1 MSISSQDIKY
11 IEKAIQITKKNVGL
25 VAPRPVVG
33 ALLVKNGKIIGEGI
47 TDPRPGDHAE
57 INAINQAKGN
67 TKNSTLYCTLEP
79 HAFQGIS
86 PPCTEAIIKSGIKRV
101 VCPIE
106 DPNPKVSGNG
116 FRQLLSSNII
126 IDTNLDK
133 NITEKCNKI
142 IHYYKHFLKNKRPF
156 ITLKTAMSLDGK
168 IGTLTGDSKWITNE
182 MSRKEVHRLRYHSDG
197 IITGIGTILNDNPRF
212 TSRDKDGNYL
222 GRPRYRIILDS
233 TGKIPSNSKIFDE
246 PGQIIIASTK
256 KIKNLP
262 NDTENLIIPDQ
273 NNKVSIDEL
282 IRELSKIGLHN
293 LLLESGGTLNA
304 NFLKHKL
311 IDQFKIFVGNIIIGG
326 NESLSIFKGQG
337 SKVIMNSLNTEIN
350 SIEKFE
356 GNFLITGRI
365 KYPEFII

>member
-1 MSISSQDIKY
+1 M
-11 IEKAIQITKKNVGL
+11 
-25 VAPRPVVG
+25 
-33 ALLVKNGKIIGEGI
+33 
-47 TDPRPGDHAE
+47 
-57 INAINQAKGN
+57 
-67 TKNSTLYCTLEP
+67 
-79 HAFQGIS
+79 F
-86 PPCTEAIIKSGIKRV
+86 SGI
-101 VCPIE
+101 IE
-106 DPNPKVSGNG
+106 
-116 FRQLLSSNII
+116 
-126 IDTNLDK
+126 T
-133 NITEKCNKI
+133 
-142 IHYYKHFLKNKRPF
+142 
-156 ITLKTAMSLDGK
+156 
-168 IGTLTGDSKWITNE
+168 
-182 MSRKEVHRLRYHSDG
+182 
-197 IITGIGTILNDNPRF
+197 
-212 TSRDKDGNYL
+212 
-222 GRPRYRIILDS
+222 
-233 TGKIPSNSKIFDE
+233 TGKIPTNSKIFNE

-262 NDTENLIIPDQ
+262 SETENLVIPDQ

-326 NESLSIFKGQG
+326 NESMSIFKGQG